1 MNIIMKSL
9 GPRLLTAVIGI
20 PAVLI
25 LIIISELWHPLVGII
40 SGVVSVIMVG
50 EFLYAKKLLN
60 MIPLTVVCM
69 LFALLMPMVVA
80 EGVFAYLLSYLYLLL
95 GFIVSLA
102 YHKRLSF
109 ANLAYALFGTMV
121 ITFGMSA
128 IPLAC
133 IANGYSVSFFFVLI
147 VLLPWMADGGGYFI
161 GGYAGKRKLCPN
173 ISPKKTVEGALG
185 GAVFC
190 VAAAMLMGLIFQF
203 IVFSGDN
210 AIRVNFAALVV
221 LAILDWSRRHAR
233 PMRQRHFHRAAGGHS
248 GTVYA
253 VLANYGVSHDKKY
266 CHSRLDRLH
275 RHTVAGGCRQAAFK
289 GFGADSGEQY
299 HPTGTAGAQV
309 SARACCGFQ

>member
-221 LAILDWSRRHAR
+221 LAILDSVVSIIGDISFSLIKRYLKIKDYGTIFPGH
-233 PMRQRHFHRAAGGHS
+233 GGM
-248 GTVYA
+248 
-253 VLANYGVSHDKKY
+253 
-266 CHSRLDRLH
+266 LDR
-275 RHTVAGGCRQAAFK
+275 C
-289 GFGADSGEQY
+289 DSVIF
-299 HPTGTAGAQV
+299 TAPLVVILGQFMPFLQIMV
-309 SARACCGFQ
+309 